1 MSAGS
6 WDALTGRVSPR
17 ARAVLAALAAA
28 AVVVLLAVLPTSTD
42 PVALPGASAAEREVL
57 TLDVAPAGGPL
68 MLNARLAAVRTEKPV
83 PSRALVR
90 TTSALPA
97 TGRTVTA
104 PASRLPVLRVGDHGP
119 AIAFLQKRLRVK
131 VTGVFGPLTYA
142 AVVAFQK
149 RQGLPAHG
157 IVGPATWRALVRPRV
172 GAAAAPTARAAASTP
187 RVSAP
192 VTAGRVCP
200 APGASFGDGWLV
212 PRSGHL
218 HQGQDLM
225 GHMGMPLLA
234 IEDGVVLREGRQ
246 SNGAL
251 RIVLQGVSG
260 SKFFYGHMSRDLVHA
275 GGRVHRGQVIG
286 LMGDSGSPGAVHL
299 HFEFWRSGGES
310 AAVDPAPL
318 LHSLCG

>member
-1 MSAGS
+1 
-6 WDALTGRVSPR
+6 
-17 ARAVLAALAAA
+17 
-28 AVVVLLAVLPTSTD
+28 
-42 PVALPGASAAEREVL
+42 
-57 TLDVAPAGGPL
+57 
-68 MLNARLAAVRTEKPV
+68 
-83 PSRALVR
+83 
-90 TTSALPA
+90 
-97 TGRTVTA
+97 
-104 PASRLPVLRVGDHGP
+104 VGDHGP
-119 AIAFLQKRLRVK
+119 AIAFLQKRLGVK

-149 RQGLPAHG
+149 RQGLPARG
-157 IVGPATWRALVRPRV
+157 IVGPATWHALVRPRV
-172 GAAAAPTARAAASTP
+172 SASGVPAARAAASTP

-212 PRSGHL
+212 PRSGHR

-225 GHMGMPLLA
+225 GHRGMPLLA

-251 RIVLQGVSG
+251 RIVMQGVSG

-275 GGRVHRGQVIG
+275 GSRVHRGQVIG

-299 HFEFWRSGGES
+299 HFEFWKSGGES